1 MWTSHD
7 YSKCITY
14 NFLFIAFIN
23 IIFLKMLVNFS
34 TDMLFLNYNCTCLKW
49 CTVYIISNIW
59 FMYSLINFFTAIC
72 TWLKPAVGQWILL
85 MFINFTHN
93 DVIFQFVI
101 FFQMPSNS
109 LLSLL
114 FCVFTGVVGINLFGI
129 CDLWL
134 LLKYAIFCFV
144 LGFNCYLWMC
154 HISILIYCDSK

>member
-101 FFQMPSNS
+101 FFKCLQ
-109 LLSLL
+109 
-114 FCVFTGVVGINLFGI
+114 IH
-129 CDLWL
+129 
-134 LLKYAIFCFV
+134 CFHYYFV
-144 LGFNCYLWMC
+144 CLQVPLE
-154 HISILIYCDSK
+154 LIYLVFVIFDCC